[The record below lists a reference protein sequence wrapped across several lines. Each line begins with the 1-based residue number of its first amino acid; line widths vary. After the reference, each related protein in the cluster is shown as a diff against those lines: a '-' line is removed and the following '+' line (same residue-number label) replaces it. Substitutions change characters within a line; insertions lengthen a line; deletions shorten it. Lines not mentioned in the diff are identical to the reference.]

1 MGINFRSSFPE
12 PKIPFGTVVFGL
24 LYKYSD
30 FYFCCLD
37 FYFTRSTFFDH
48 FFLVEFFLCGLLVLL
63 DGLRLLNLYPAVFGV
78 ILACFL
84 RYHFFYILPMY
95 WLCRLGRFPIR
106 STRR

>member
-30 FYFCCLD
+30 FYFCYLD

-48 FFLVEFFLCGLLVLL
+48 FFLVEF
-63 DGLRLLNLYPAVFGV
+63 
-78 ILACFL
+78 
-84 RYHFFYILPMY
+84 
-95 WLCRLGRFPIR
+95 CR
-106 STRR
+106 